1 MRTTTY
7 LSLLLLPA
15 LIAGCGNNRAAYK
28 IPPAEPALVET
39 PQNDRGMYLD
49 LIKQMQAQGAYF
61 ASLAHIDAFRQRF
74 GDIPEL
80 RILQADALRE
90 TGERSAAAQQYRM
103 LTKGPQAAQAWH
115 GRGLIAAASNDSAG
129 AQLALQN
136 AVQIDPLNVA
146 YLGDLG
152 FALLQSGELDQARVP
167 LAKAAELAPG
177 NARAVSNLALWA
189 LLNGQSEMAEAMIQ
203 RANLPQA
210 TRQEILRLASTLRRP
225 VAITSGAGNAPA
237 ALAAQQGP
245 TTPSL
250 RPLPPRS
257 MLDRFTPTTAPSQET
272 VQ

>member
-1 MRTTTY
+1 MRARTC
-7 LSLLLLPA
+7 LSLLLVPVL
-15 LIAGCGNNRAAYK
+15 LVGCGKNRAAYK
-28 IPPAEPALVET
+28 VPPVEPSLVET

-49 LIKQMQAQGAYF
+49 LIRKMQQQGAYF

-74 GDIPEL
+74 GDSPEL
-80 RILQADALRE
+80 RILQADGLRE
-90 TGERSAAAQQYRM
+90 TGERAVAAQQYRS
-103 LTKGPQAAQAWH
+103 LTKGPQAAPAWH
-115 GRGLIAAASNDSAG
+115 GLGLIAATDNDHSG

-152 FALLQSGELDQARVP
+152 FALLQSGELELARVP

-177 NARAVSNLALWA
+177 NVRAVSNLALWA
-189 LLNGQSEMAEAMIQ
+189 LLNGQPEMADAMIQ

-225 VAITSGAGNAPA
+225 VAIHTDTHTTPA
-237 ALAAQQGP
+237 SLAAQQAP
-245 TTPSL
+245 STTSL

-257 MLDRFTPTTAPSQET
+257 MLDRFSPATAPLQET